1 MIADDEYSFTVIV
14 QPKGMP
20 VAGEPI
26 DLTVESAVGAG
37 SISADTQTAIAVA
50 VIVIGSMSVTYL
62 FARSRAENLMI
73 SDSVQ
78 VEFDD

>member
-1 MIADDEYSFTVIV
+1 MELSGNLKNFLGL
-14 QPKGMP
+14 KGMP
-20 VAGEPI
+20 VAGDPI
-26 DLTVESAVGAG
+26 ALTVESAVGAG